1 MAPVIY
7 LRFREKIP
15 LRIAE
20 WLGGLAMIMIG
31 LYLVVWPHAFERA
44 GLSGFAAI
52 APVGVWV
59 AASLIL
65 GAARVGALVLNGHK
79 PEVSAPIRCFVAVM
93 GVGLFSSIAAGY
105 SMATTAHGPPM
116 AMVFALVLMAGDIF
130 NTIRSAMDSTHAIRS
145 RTWIGSPH

>member
-1 MAPVIY
+1 MIL

-20 WLGGLAMIMIG
+20 WLGGIAMILIG
-31 LYLVVWPHAFERA
+31 LYLVIWPTAFARA

-52 APVGVWV
+52 APVGIWV
-59 AASLIL
+59 GASLIL

-79 PEVSAPIRCFVAVM
+79 PEVSAPIRCFVAMM

-105 SMATTAHGPPM
+105 ALATTENGPPM
-116 AMVFALVLMAGDIF
+116 AMVFALVLMMGDLF

-145 RTWIGSPH
+145 RSWIGSPH

>member
-1 MAPVIY
+1 MIF
-7 LRFREKIP
+7 LRIRERIP

-20 WLGGLAMIMIG
+20 WLGGVAMIMIG
-31 LYLVVWPHAFERA
+31 LYLVIWPTAFERA

-59 AASLIL
+59 GASLVL

-79 PEVSAPIRCFVAVM
+79 PEVSAPIRCIVAVA
-93 GVGLFSSIAAGY
+93 GVALFSSIAAGY
-105 SMATTAHGPPM
+105 AMATNEHGPPM
-116 AMVFALVLMAGDIF
+116 AMIFAIVLMAGDLF